1 MAVFQGFSNIGKV
14 PELRQRILFTLGVV
28 AIYRIG
34 VFITTPGV
42 DRSVMRN
49 IVKTQGGLL
58 GFINLF
64 SGGAL
69 QNLSIFALGI
79 MPYVSASII
88 FQLLGLVSK
97 QVEEMRKEGEA
108 GRRRIEQWTRYGALV
123 LSTFQS
129 FGVAMMLEG
138 MNNSD
143 MGGGRF
149 GDVVADPGWGFRLM
163 TIITLTTGAGLI
175 MWLGEQATERG
186 IGNGTSMIIF
196 ASIVSGIPTG
206 ITNYWQ
212 GHQGDIQPLTLTMLG
227 AVLLLSIAC
236 VVFFERAHRRIP
248 IQYSRRQVGRQMYGA
263 QRAHV
268 YGEQRAHLPLK
279 VNMASMIPAIFAS
292 SLLMFP
298 ATLAGFNIPG
308 MQLLSGVLNRG
319 DWVFQLMFA
328 LLCIFFS
335 FFYTSVTFQPVEV
348 AENLKKQQANIPGI
362 RPGKQTA
369 EYIDGVLS
377 RLTVAGA
384 LYVAAICVIP
394 SVIAMSMRIPFQF
407 GGTSLMIVV
416 GVALETV
423 NQIEAHLIT
432 RSYEGLTGPRV
443 TRLSGRRTT

>member
-42 DRSVMRN
+42 DRSVMRS
-49 IVKTQGGLL
+49 IVKSQGGLL
-58 GFINLF
+58 GFFNLF

-108 GRRRIEQWTRYGALV
+108 GRRKIEQWTRYGTIL
-123 LSTFQS
+123 LSIFQS

-138 MNNSD
+138 MNNAD

-163 TIITLTTGAGLI
+163 TVITLTTGTGLI

-186 IGNGTSMIIF
+186 IGNGTSIIIF
-196 ASIVSGIPTG
+196 ASIVSGIPSG
-206 ITNYWQ
+206 VMSYWQ
-212 GHQGDIQPLTLTMLG
+212 GHAGDVQPLTITILLAM
-227 AVLLLSIAC
+227 LLLSIAC

-248 IQYSRRQVGRQMYGA
+248 IQYSRRQVGR
-263 QRAHV
+263 HV
-268 YGEQRAHLPLK
+268 YGAQRAHLPLK

-298 ATLAGFNIPG
+298 ATLASFNIPG
-308 MQLLSGVLNRG
+308 MQTMSSVLNRG
-319 DWVFQLMFA
+319 DWVFQLFFA
-328 LLCIFFS
+328 ALCIFFS
-335 FFYTSVTFQPVEV
+335 FFYTAVTFQPVDV

-369 EYIDGVLS
+369 EYIDRVLT
-377 RLTVAGA
+377 RLTVAGSI
-384 LYVAAICVIP
+384 YVATICVVP
-394 SVIAMSMRIPFQF
+394 SIVALSLRVPFQF

-432 RSYEGLTGPRV
+432 RSYEGLTGPRM